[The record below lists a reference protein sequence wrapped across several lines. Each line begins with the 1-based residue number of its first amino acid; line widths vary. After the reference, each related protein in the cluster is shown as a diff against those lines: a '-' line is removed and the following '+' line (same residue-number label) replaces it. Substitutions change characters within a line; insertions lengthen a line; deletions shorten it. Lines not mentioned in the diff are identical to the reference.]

1 MNDATQLRP
10 VVVGTDGSDPAYQA
24 MRWAATYAARVG
36 APLRV
41 VHAHVW
47 PAMHI
52 ADGRTELAP
61 GLREAARATL
71 DGAVAALAD
80 DVPGVQVEAV
90 VVDGLATSVLVEQ
103 STRARLV
110 VVGTRGLGGVGALLL
125 GSTAVELAVRAH
137 APVVVVRESSGA
149 DLDFR
154 FPVLVGVDGST
165 PSEAALD
172 FAFDFADQTGATVL
186 AVHVQTPGGPPLS
199 MLETEGDGEVAALVQ
214 TWRDKHPDVRVDSR
228 HVAGHAAGA
237 LVDLSRD
244 AAMVVVGSR
253 GRGGFRGLFLGS
265 VSQGLMHH
273 AHCPVVVI
281 PHEAVAH
288 PATSSSD

>member
-1 MNDATQLRP
+1 VM
-10 VVVGTDGSDPAYQA
+10 
-24 MRWAATYAARVG
+24 
-36 APLRV
+36 
-41 VHAHVW
+41 
-47 PAMHI
+47 
-52 ADGRTELAP
+52 
-61 GLREAARATL
+61 
-71 DGAVAALAD
+71 
-80 DVPGVQVEAV
+80 
-90 VVDGLATSVLVEQ
+90 VDGLATSVLVEQ
-103 STRARLV
+103 STQARLV